1 LGLLTCKNRL
11 PYNLYCVG
19 GDVKHCTIQSDI
31 TVRALFDNGAQVSI
45 IKAELLD
52 RSEMEVMGQMRLQP
66 FCGNAVEAD
75 CVKLQISPFTTEDH
89 DNTYI
94 TIDCAVVSNCNENM
108 ILTADVLSR
117 MAQYEQA
124 KKVRCNNANQSVS
137 TSDSVKELNVSTN
150 TVDANVLLNDDAIDD
165 SVTESVERNR
175 FDECDDVD
183 DANQHSEGTNIPNE
197 SLTHDIASCQ
207 QVVEEHRN
215 DEPPAGCFRLAK
227 AGKGGF

>member
-1 LGLLTCKNRL
+1 
-11 PYNLYCVG
+11 
-19 GDVKHCTIQSDI
+19 
-31 TVRALFDNGAQVSI
+31 
-45 IKAELLD
+45 
-52 RSEMEVMGQMRLQP
+52 
-66 FCGNAVEAD
+66 
-75 CVKLQISPFTTEDH
+75 
-89 DNTYI
+89 
-94 TIDCAVVSNCNENM
+94 
-108 ILTADVLSR
+108 

-124 KKVRCNNANQSVS
+124 MKVPCNNANQSVS

-150 TVDANVLLNDDAIDD
+150 TVDADVLLDDDVIDD

-207 QVVEEHRN
+207 QVAEERRN

-227 AGKGGF
+227 AGKWGFEIHDYLLYYRKTVAGESFLQLVFPKARRKHVINLCHDVFGGHMAVK